1 MTVRKGGF
9 LLEIGMN
16 VTKIIE
22 SALKKIGILAAG
34 ENAEA
39 NELEDAVDALR
50 GLLSQWA
57 TKRLFIHK
65 VEQITLN
72 LNSSAK
78 VSPNDIDT
86 PDHTAAISSIIERAL
101 LNDEVINLVRD
112 INTTKHD
119 AKVTYSVNGE
129 VWTFFGDGQLSF
141 KALTLPYNIAPGDEL
156 QLPPSYERPLI
167 LSLAIELCTMFGV
180 EPSQLL
186 LTNYRNATT
195 LLKESNST
203 PLYVINDLPV
213 GVRYGCY

>member
-1 MTVRKGGF
+1 
-9 LLEIGMN
+9 MN

-22 SALKKIGILAAG
+22 SALKQLGVLAAG

-39 NELEDAVDALR
+39 NELVDTVDVLR

-57 TKRLFIHK
+57 TKRLYIHK

-72 LNSSAK
+72 LNGSAK
-78 VSPNDIDT
+78 VSPNDIDA
-86 PDHTAAISSIIERAL
+86 PDYKTSISGIMERGL
-101 LNDEVINLVRD
+101 LNGEPVYIVRD
-112 INTTKHD
+112 TNTTQD
-119 AKVTYSVNGE
+119 NAKVTYSVNGE

-167 LSLAIELCTMFGV
+167 LSLAIDLCTMFGV
-180 EPSQLL
+180 EPTQML

>member
-1 MTVRKGGF
+1 
-9 LLEIGMN
+9 MN
-16 VTKIIE
+16 VNNIVE
-22 SALKKIGILAAG
+22 SALKQLGVLAAG

-39 NELEDAVDALR
+39 NELVDATDVLR
-50 GLLSQWA
+50 GLLAQWA
-57 TKRLFIHK
+57 TKRLYIHK
-65 VEQITLN
+65 VEQITLS
-72 LNSSAK
+72 LNGSAK
-78 VSPNDIDT
+78 VSPNDVDT
-86 PDHTAAISSIIERAL
+86 PDHKAAISSIIERAL
-101 LNDEVINLVRD
+101 LNDEVVDLVRD

-180 EPSQLL
+180 EPTQIL
-186 LTNYRNATT
+186 LTNYRSATT

-203 PLYVINDLPV
+203 PLYASNDLPV
-213 GVRYGCY
+213 GGNHGCY

>member
-1 MTVRKGGF
+1 
-9 LLEIGMN
+9 MN

-22 SALKKIGILAAG
+22 SALKQLGVLAAG

-39 NELEDAVDALR
+39 SELVDAIDVLR

-57 TKRLFIHK
+57 TKRLYIHK

-72 LNSSAK
+72 LNGSAK
-78 VSPNDIDT
+78 VSPNDSDA
-86 PDHTAAISSIIERAL
+86 PDHTATISSIVERAL
-101 LNDEVINLVRD
+101 LNDKAVDLVRD

-167 LSLAIELCTMFGV
+167 LALALDLSTMFGV
-180 EPSQLL
+180 EPTQML
-186 LTNYRNATT
+186 LTNYRSATT

>member
-1 MTVRKGGF
+1 
-9 LLEIGMN
+9 MN

-50 GLLSQWA
+50 GLLAQWA

-72 LNSSAK
+72 LNGSAK
-78 VSPNDIDT
+78 VSPNDIDA
-86 PDHTAAISSIIERAL
+86 PDHKAAISSIIERAL
-101 LNDEVINLVRD
+101 LGDRTIDLIRD
-112 INTTKHD
+112 TNTTKHD
-119 AKVTYSVNGE
+119 AKVTYSVDGE

-180 EPSQLL
+180 EPTQML
-186 LTNYRNATT
+186 LTNYRSATT

-203 PLYVINDLPV
+203 PLYASNDLPV
-213 GVRYGCY
+213 GGNHGCY

>member
-1 MTVRKGGF
+1 
-9 LLEIGMN
+9 MN

-22 SALKKIGILAAG
+22 SALKQLGVLAAG

-57 TKRLFIHK
+57 TKRLYIHK
-65 VEQITLN
+65 VEQITLS
-72 LNSSAK
+72 LNGSAK
-78 VSPNDIDT
+78 VSPNDTDA
-86 PDHTAAISSIIERAL
+86 PDYKTSISGIVERGL
-101 LNDEVINLVRD
+101 LNGEPVYIVRD
-112 INTTKHD
+112 TNTTQDD
-119 AKVTYSVNGE
+119 ANVTYSVNGE

-167 LSLAIELCTMFGV
+167 LALALDLSTMFGV
-180 EPSQLL
+180 EPTQIL
-186 LTNYRNATT
+186 LTNYRSATT

-203 PLYVINDLPV
+203 PLYASNDLPV
-213 GVRYGCY
+213 GGNHGCY

>member
-1 MTVRKGGF
+1 
-9 LLEIGMN
+9 MN

-22 SALKKIGILAAG
+22 SALKQLGVLAAG

-39 NELEDAVDALR
+39 SELVDAIDVLR

-57 TKRLFIHK
+57 TKRLYIHK

-72 LNSSAK
+72 LNGSAK
-78 VSPNDIDT
+78 VSPNDSDA
-86 PDHTAAISSIIERAL
+86 PDHTATISSIVERAL
-101 LNDEVINLVRD
+101 LNDKAVDLVRD

-167 LSLAIELCTMFGV
+167 LALALDLSTMFGV
-180 EPSQLL
+180 EPTQML
-186 LTNYRNATT
+186 LTNYRSATT

-213 GVRYGCY
+213 GVRHGCY

>member
-1 MTVRKGGF
+1 
-9 LLEIGMN
+9 MN

-22 SALKKIGILAAG
+22 SALKQLGVLAAG

-39 NELEDAVDALR
+39 NELVDAVDVLR

-57 TKRLFIHK
+57 TKRLYIHK

-72 LNSSAK
+72 LNGSAK
-78 VSPNDIDT
+78 VSPNDSDA
-86 PDHTAAISSIIERAL
+86 PDYKTSISGIIERGL
-101 LNDEVINLVRD
+101 LNGEPVYIVRD
-112 INTTKHD
+112 TNTTKDD
-119 AKVTYSVNGE
+119 ANVTYSVNGE

-141 KALTLPYNIAPGDEL
+141 KALTLPYNISANDEL

-167 LSLAIELCTMFGV
+167 LALALDLSTMFGV
-180 EPSQLL
+180 EPTQML
-186 LTNYRNATT
+186 LTNYRSATT

-203 PLYVINDLPV
+203 PLYASNDLPV

>member
-1 MTVRKGGF
+1 
-9 LLEIGMN
+9 MN

-22 SALKKIGILAAG
+22 SALKQLGVLAAG

-39 NELEDAVDALR
+39 SELVDAIDVLR

-57 TKRLFIHK
+57 TKRLYIHK

-72 LNSSAK
+72 LNGSAK
-78 VSPNDIDT
+78 VSPNDSDA
-86 PDHTAAISSIIERAL
+86 PDYKTSISGIVERGL
-101 LNDEVINLVRD
+101 LNGEPVYIVRD
-112 INTTKHD
+112 TNATQD
-119 AKVTYSVNGE
+119 NAEVTYSVNGE
-129 VWTFFGDGQLSF
+129 VWTFFGDGELSF
-141 KALTLPYNIAPGDEL
+141 KALTLPYDVAPDDEL

-167 LSLAIELCTMFGV
+167 LALALDLSTMFGV
-180 EPSQLL
+180 EPTQML